1 MSRPGV
7 SELPPKPA
15 QSGLRWLY
23 VDFNSYFAS
32 VEQQLKPALRGKPII
47 VTPLA
52 SDATCAIAASYEAK
66 AFGIKTGTPVYEAKR
81 LCPELICVSGSHE
94 TYVEFHHRLIDEID
108 RHIPITAVC
117 SIDEMAC
124 RLMDNETDPA
134 FVTALARRIKQGIS
148 AHIGP
153 YVRCSIGAAPNRY
166 LAKVATDL
174 QKPDGLTLL
183 LPKDIPA
190 RLLHLGLRDLPG
202 IGANMER
209 RLNEHGL
216 RDISQL
222 YDFAPKHLRAIW
234 GSIWGEKMWYL
245 LRGIELPEEK
255 SERRS
260 IGHSHV
266 LAPELRPP
274 AEARLVARRLLMKAA
289 SRLRR
294 MDFQARRLSLSVRI
308 ENGPRLAA
316 DISGSAPTSDS
327 FSFLGLLD
335 RLWESLESDIGRQRI
350 KKVSVTLSG
359 LEDEESASAQGDLFA
374 APPVEGESK
383 GATATTTLA
392 HREKEKYDKIKYDK
406 ISAAIDSLNR
416 KFGRDTVALGMTSTQ
431 KQTRDTGTKIA
442 FTRIPD
448 LEEFSE

>member
-1 MSRPGV
+1 MQRPADSRPATN
-7 SELPPKPA
+7 PPYA

-32 VEQQLKPALRGKPII
+32 VEQQLNPRLRGRPVI
-47 VTPLA
+47 VTPLM

-66 AFGIKTGTPVYEAKR
+66 AFGIKTGTPVYEAKKM
-81 LCPELICVSGSHE
+81 CPGLICVSGQHE
-94 TYVEFHHRLIDEID
+94 TYVEFHHRLIDEIEQ
-108 RHIPITAVC
+108 HIPVTDVC

-134 FVTALARRIKQGIS
+134 FAADLARRIKKGI
-148 AHIGP
+148 AQNVGEYI
-153 YVRCSIGAAPNRY
+153 RCSIGFAPNRY

-174 QKPDGLTLL
+174 QKPDGLTFLF
-183 LPKDIPA
+183 PQDIPG

-202 IGANMER
+202 IGPNMEK
-209 RLNEHGL
+209 RLRAHGL
-216 RDISQL
+216 RDVEQL
-222 YDFAPKHLRAIW
+222 YGFSAKHLRALW

-255 SERRS
+255 NERRS

-274 AEARLVARRLLMKAA
+274 AEARLVARRLMVKTA

-294 MDFQARRLSLSVRI
+294 MEYAARRLALSVRI

-316 DISGSAPTSDS
+316 EAECTPPARDS
-327 FSFLGLLD
+327 FTFLGMLD
-335 RLWESLESDIGRQRI
+335 GLWETLARDIGRQRI

-359 LEDEESASAQGDLFA
+359 LETGREAPAQGDLFSGGA
-374 APPVEGESK
+374 ALPPEAAAQAQRK
-383 GATATTTLA
+383 KFD
-392 HREKEKYDKIKYDK
+392 R
-406 ISAAIDSLNR
+406 ISSAMDDLNR
-416 KFGRDTVALGMTSTQ
+416 KFGRDTISLGLTPAQ
-431 KQTRDTGTKIA
+431 KQSRDTGTKIA